1 MEIKENSYVYRRT
14 LPNGVIKYVITIDNG
29 DDGFRYTTG
38 EGDYMF
44 EAALKYIEEHPL
56 LVRDEQIV
64 IPEPT
69 LDDIKNNKLGQ
80 LESDRHAVVNQGT
93 TLASGV
99 KIPTDEDTRK
109 LLTEFSVAA
118 QDDGLLNVKLP
129 LGNGEFLSLENNE
142 IAGVQ
147 SVIMEHVSEAI
158 ELEARLAERVKE
170 AETPEDVEK
179 VKWPE
184 DSGDLDGGEILR
196 ASLFIH
202 RGE

>member
-1 MEIKENSYVYRRT
+1 MYTIKPNSIIIRRGLNDYIVTLDGGDVGIPYNVVDGDPLMEEVLRY
-14 LPNGVIKYVITIDNG
+14 ID
-29 DDGFRYTTG
+29 
-38 EGDYMF
+38 
-44 EAALKYIEEHPL
+44 EHPN
-56 LVRDEQIV
+56 LVTSEMNIESV
-64 IPEPT
+64 PT
-69 LDDIKNNKLGQ
+69 LDEIKAMKLREIEG
-80 LESDRHAVVNQGT
+80 DRYAVENHGV

-99 KIPTDEDTRK
+99 KVPTNYNTRK

-158 ELEARLAERVKE
+158 ELEARLAERVKA
-170 AETPEDVEK
+170 AETAEDVEK

>member
-1 MEIKENSYVYRRT
+1 MDIKENSYVYRRRT
-14 LPNGVIKYVITIDNG
+14 PSGDIHYVITIDNG
-29 DDGFRYTTG
+29 ADGFRYTTG

-44 EAALKYIEEHPL
+44 EAALKYMEEHPL
-56 LVRDEQIV
+56 LVLDEMNT
-64 IPEPT
+64 ESGPT
-69 LDDIKNNKLGQ
+69 LDEIKADKLDE
-80 LESDRHAVVNQGT
+80 LERDRNVVANQGT

-99 KIPTDEDTRK
+99 KVPTDYDTRK
-109 LLTEFSVAA
+109 MLTEFSVAA

-147 SVIMEHVSEAI
+147 SVIMEHVSDAI
-158 ELEARLAERVKE
+158 DLEARLAERVKE

>member
-1 MEIKENSYVYRRT
+1 MDKIKENSIVIRRSPTDYVVT
-14 LPNGVIKYVITIDNG
+14 LDGDVPYNVVNG
-29 DDGFRYTTG
+29 DPLM
-38 EGDYMF
+38 ESV
-44 EAALKYIEEHPL
+44 LQYIEEHPL
-56 LVRDEQIV
+56 LVEDEV
-64 IPEPT
+64 PYVPPELT
-69 LDDIKNNKLGQ
+69 LDEIKANKLYE
-80 LESDRHAVVNQGT
+80 LERDRYVVENQGV

-99 KIPTDEDTRK
+99 KVPTDDNSRK

-158 ELEARLAERVKE
+158 DLEARLAERVKE